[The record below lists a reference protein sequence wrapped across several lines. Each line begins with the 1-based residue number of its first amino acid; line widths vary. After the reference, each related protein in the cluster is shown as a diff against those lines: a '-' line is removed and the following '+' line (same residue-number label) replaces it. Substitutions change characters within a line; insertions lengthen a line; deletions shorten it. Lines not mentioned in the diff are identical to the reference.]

1 MNYGFVI
8 DNRACIGCHACSTAC
23 KSENGVPLGV
33 YRTWVS
39 YTETGRFPDTG
50 RHFQVTRCNHCA
62 NPPCVRICPVAAMIR
77 RHDGIVEFDGERCIG
92 CKACLQACPY
102 DAVYIDPETGTAA
115 KCHYCA
121 HRTDLG
127 REPACVVICPEHAIL
142 AGDLEDPSSEIAR
155 FVARESVTVRKPEQG
170 TAPQL
175 FYRDGHAASL
185 HPTSSLEGGG
195 LLAFAESSTSRIS
208 RLDNGAGEPIA
219 RRSYDVDHHV
229 PWQWPVPAYL
239 VTKAAGTGVFGVLAL
254 AILGGWIN
262 PSAALVAVAGL
273 AGLFLTAITALL
285 LTIDLERPERCFF
298 VLIHPQWSSWLTRG
312 AYLLL
317 GFGVVAGIWWI
328 SEVAAWVD
336 WIDGAPRL
344 WLAAFTLPCAAGASI
359 YTAFLFAQAE
369 GRDLW
374 QSPLLPGHLVLRS
387 AMMGSG
393 LLLLIEALMGA
404 QTEVARGIYLFS
416 SVASLFALLVG
427 DLAVP
432 HTSEVGARAADE
444 IRRGRYRWYYWCGGA
459 VAGHLIPMTLVL
471 LGDPDLSYLAVGLA
485 AGGLYAF
492 EYAFVMA
499 PQEIPNS

>member
-1 MNYGFVI
+1 MVSRRVRELVRITRAPFLTAAIAPVLLGTAIAWREGAFHFGYFLLTLVGAVAIHAGLNMSNDYFDHLSGNDELNRELTPFSGGSRVIQEGMLSARQVLIRSLSFYG
-8 DNRACIGCHACSTAC
+8 IGIAI
-23 KSENGVPLGV
+23 GV
-33 YRTWVS
+33 YL
-39 YTETGRFPDTG
+39 
-50 RHFQVTRCNHCA
+50 A
-62 NPPCVRICPVAAMIR
+62 AVRGWP
-77 RHDGIVEFDGERCIG
+77 
-92 CKACLQACPY
+92 
-102 DAVYIDPETGTAA
+102 
-115 KCHYCA
+115 
-121 HRTDLG
+121 
-127 REPACVVICPEHAIL
+127 
-142 AGDLEDPSSEIAR
+142 
-155 FVARESVTVRKPEQG
+155 
-170 TAPQL
+170 
-175 FYRDGHAASL
+175 
-185 HPTSSLEGGG
+185 
-195 LLAFAESSTSRIS
+195 LL
-208 RLDNGAGEPIA
+208 
-219 RRSYDVDHHV
+219 
-229 PWQWPVPAYL
+229 
-239 VTKAAGTGVFGVLAL
+239 
-254 AILGGWIN
+254 WI
-262 PSAALVAVAGL
+262 GL